1 MEQPSKSFSSRYDGY
16 TNKKPHNNT
25 CGKRSIYDQVDQLF
39 LKKFTMDKSNKW
51 ELPKT
56 NTMLSRRKWE
66 LPDFITLKKSLNNVK
81 DKLDDFNLNEWH
93 KNTKQTNPADKVLYK
108 VRGAGRP
115 ELLTTA
121 WLKFYEI
128 LNDNDVIPQKSIDGG
143 KLCSVHLCEAPGGF
157 ITALNH
163 FICNRDIDVEWDW
176 IGVSLN
182 PYHEGNGN
190 PDMISDDRFILH
202 TMSHWFFGKDQT
214 GDIFQR
220 NFYKDLCAYVK
231 KRFGKKA
238 SMVTADGSMDCQ
250 NNPDEQENVVTRL
263 QLVETMV
270 ALMILEKGGTFVLK
284 MFTMFECNTLCRMYL
299 LCCAFD
305 SVQIKKPLTSKQGNS
320 EIYVVCR
327 GFKGFQCVEPLI
339 HKFFST
345 SNRTLSY
352 NCLFPLNELPKDFLS
367 SVYKCSKYFS
377 ELQMQII
384 ENNIKWFFQK
394 TENDIKSLT
403 ELQYCVA
410 NTYVNRFQ
418 IKPIYPSQE
427 IVGQNKLRAI
437 QFDLPKVST
446 TKTDMNCSFTEKMR
460 RVEYLELDEAKL
472 LQDQVNSYKQTP
484 WKYDDEVSWFTAE
497 DAKIDLFSLKM
508 QMGKP
513 VSIIRSSKFC
523 TNELIDYS
531 NRARSLFAVPT
542 EDATKRREYFRLQI
556 PKQAVHGRLI
566 VCDVA
571 SIYANDCINNSRKQ
585 LDSMSLILESLKK
598 LKASDSFLLIG
609 YPLLS
614 QVNVGVFYVL
624 VNMFLKTGVIKPV
637 EMGHA
642 FVFCSKINGKSID
655 DLMSVLYNVKE
666 HIKDLNITEIME
678 KQGQS
683 LLSFFPIDK
692 LMYESI
698 YKDIVAV
705 NCLVIV
711 NDVKKTIFSYLQQN

>member
-1 MEQPSKSFSSRYDGY
+1 MEQSSNSGWSGYDKSFKRRPYY
-16 TNKKPHNNT
+16 NT
-25 CGKRSIYDQVDQLF
+25 CGKRSLYDQVDQLF

-56 NTMLSRRKWE
+56 NTMLSQRKWE
-66 LPDFITLKKSLNNVK
+66 LSDFITLKKSLNIVK
-81 DKLDDFNLNEWH
+81 DKLDDFNLMEWH
-93 KNTKQTNPADKVLYK
+93 KNTKQSNPADKVFYK

-121 WLKFYEI
+121 WLKFYEL
-128 LNDNDVIPQKSIDGG
+128 LNDNDVIPQKSIDDG
-143 KLCSVHLCEAPGGF
+143 KLCSVHLCEAPGAF
-157 ITALNH
+157 IAALNH
-163 FICNRDIDVEWDW
+163 FICNRHINVEWDW

-182 PYHEGNGN
+182 PYHEGNGST
-190 PDMISDDRFILH
+190 DMISDDRFMFH

-214 GDIFQR
+214 GDIFQKD
-220 NFYKDLCAYVK
+220 FYKDLCTYVK
-231 KRFGKKA
+231 KRFRKKA
-238 SMVTADGSMDCQ
+238 SMVTADGSIDCQ
-250 NNPDEQENVVTRL
+250 NNPNEQEDLVTRL

-270 ALMILEKGGTFVLK
+270 ALMILEKGGTFILK
-284 MFTMFECNTLCRMYL
+284 MFTIFECNTLCRMYL

-327 GFKGFQCVEPLI
+327 GFKGLQCVEPLI
-339 HKFFST
+339 HTFFST
-345 SNRTLSY
+345 SNRTLSD
-352 NCLFPLNELPKDFLS
+352 NCLFPLSELPKDFLS

-377 ELQMQII
+377 ELQMQVI
-384 ENNIKWFFQK
+384 ENNIKWFYQK

-410 NTYVNRFQ
+410 NTYVNRFR
-418 IKPIYPSQE
+418 IKPISPSQE
-427 IVGQNKLRAI
+427 IVGLNKLRAI
-437 QFDLPKVST
+437 QFELPKVST

-460 RVEYLELDEAKL
+460 RVEYRELDEAKL
-472 LQDQVNSYKQTP
+472 LQDQVNNYKQTP
-484 WKYDDEVSWFTAE
+484 WNYDKEVSWYTAK
-497 DAKIDLFSLKM
+497 DAKIDLLSVNM

-513 VSIIRSSKFC
+513 VSIIRNSKFC
-523 TNELIDYS
+523 VNELIDYN
-531 NRARSLFAVPT
+531 NRARSLFTVPT
-542 EDATKRREYFRLQI
+542 DDAIKRREYFRLKI
-556 PKQAVHGRLI
+556 PKQAIHGRLI
-566 VCDVA
+566 VCDVT
-571 SIYANDCINNSRKQ
+571 SIYANDCLNNCRKQ
-585 LDSMSLILESLKK
+585 LDSLTLILESLMK

-642 FVFCSKINGKSID
+642 FVFCAKLNGKSID
-655 DLMSVLYNVKE
+655 NLISVLTNVKE
-666 HIKDLNITEIME
+666 HIKDLNITEILE
-678 KQGQS
+678 NQGQS

-698 YKDIVAV
+698 YKDIVTV
-705 NCLVIV
+705 NCLIII
-711 NDVKKTIFSYLQQN
+711 NDVKKTISSYLQQN